1 MCSVGAPGTEKSSCG
16 PPRVHVLG
24 VYEFEEV
31 QLHYSQFTDTLG
43 YDISTK
49 KTKQAE
55 TPQ

>member
-1 MCSVGAPGTEKSSCG
+1 MCSVGDPGTEKSSCG
-16 PPRVHVLG
+16 LPRVNVLG